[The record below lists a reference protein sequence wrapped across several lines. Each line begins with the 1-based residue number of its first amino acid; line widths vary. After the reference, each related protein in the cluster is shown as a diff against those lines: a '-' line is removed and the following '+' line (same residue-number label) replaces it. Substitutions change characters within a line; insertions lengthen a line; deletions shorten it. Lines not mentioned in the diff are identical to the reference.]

1 MKLDVKSRQL
11 TKGYLVNREGRIS
24 KFNSAQQRFYCGSK
38 VMNNNSFF
46 SDGYCGPDD
55 GNNCPACMRLDYQ
68 HDKRY
73 QNVYN

>member
-1 MKLDVKSRQL
+1 
-11 TKGYLVNREGRIS
+11 
-24 KFNSAQQRFYCGSK
+24 
-38 VMNNNSFF
+38 MNNNSFF